1 MKKFIL
7 EIIPYIVIIVVVVL
21 LKMYVM
27 TPVRVN
33 GDSMYPTLHNNDV
46 MILDKLSYKN
56 KGIKRFDIVVIREGE
71 ESIIKRVIGL
81 PGDLIEYKNN
91 YLYVNGKFVEE
102 KFKHKKTLDYESVKK
117 VPEGMY
123 FVLGDNRLNSTDSRI
138 LGFIPKQDVLGHATY
153 TIFPF
158 DRLGLKK

>member
-7 EIIPYIVIIVVVVL
+7 EIIPYIVIIILVVL
-21 LKMYVM
+21 VK
-27 TPVRVN
+27 
-33 GDSMYPTLHNNDV
+33 GSSMYPTLRNNDI
-46 MILDKLSYKN
+46 MILDKFSYN
-56 KGIKRFDIVVIREGE
+56 SKGIKRFDIVVIREGE
-71 ESIIKRVIGL
+71 DCIIKRIIGL
-81 PGDLIEYKNN
+81 PGEKIEYKNN
-91 YLYVNGKFVEE
+91 YLYINGKYVEE
-102 KFKHKKTLDYESVKK
+102 KFKHTRTLDYDEVKK
-117 VPEGMY
+117 VPNGMY